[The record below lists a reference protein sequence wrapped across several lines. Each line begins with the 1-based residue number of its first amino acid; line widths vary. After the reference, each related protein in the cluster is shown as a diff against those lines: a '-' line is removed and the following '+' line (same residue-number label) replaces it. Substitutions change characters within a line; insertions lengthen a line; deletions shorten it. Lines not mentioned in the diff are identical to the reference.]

1 MPPTLIVTPSKR
13 QFMTKITQ
21 LRLAIIAVMA
31 AFIGLMVGLEWEK
44 RQRGGVCDAS
54 HQWCETEVSGFSTA
68 MQITSPQAGQVIT
81 PTPIQINFSGLP
93 DADKLTVRLSG
104 HNMYMGQFDIN
115 LTKQAA
121 SEDINW
127 QANTP
132 LPNCIPDHDMIWRID
147 LLPPFEGS
155 FYFTSTEHAQEGE
168 ALPPGLLGAA
178 QQ

>member
-1 MPPTLIVTPSKR
+1 
-13 QFMTKITQ
+13 
-21 LRLAIIAVMA
+21 
-31 AFIGLMVGLEWEK
+31 
-44 RQRGGVCDAS
+44 
-54 HQWCETEVSGFSTA
+54 
-68 MQITSPQAGQVIT
+68 
-81 PTPIQINFSGLP
+81 
-93 DADKLTVRLSG
+93 
-104 HNMYMGQFDIN
+104 MYMGQFDIN